1 MKFNIQVDCTPDE
14 ARRFLG
20 LPDVAPMQKSLM
32 DAMERRL
39 MDTIQSTD
47 ATKLMEQWM
56 PLGIK
61 GLEQW
66 QSMWQQL
73 ASAAAGFPKR
83 SKDDK

>member
-47 ATKLMEQWM
+47 ATKLMEQ
-56 PLGIK
+56 
-61 GLEQW
+61 
-66 QSMWQQL
+66 
-73 ASAAAGFPKR
+73 
-83 SKDDK
+83 